1 MIYLDNAASTWPK
14 PEGVADAVKKAIV
27 EYGANPGR
35 GGHRLAVQAEQAIS
49 GTRHK
54 LAQLLGVRDPG
65 NLLFCLNTTH
75 ALNLAL
81 KGLLRE
87 GDHLILT
94 GWEHNAVARPVE
106 WLKRHR
112 SVQVTIICPDE
123 QAGWAK
129 QVEEQIRA
137 NTRLIVTIHGSNVI
151 GEILPIADI
160 GEVARKHG
168 IFYLVDAAQTAG
180 LLPIRLDDL
189 PVDLL
194 AFPGHKGLYGPQG
207 TGGLY
212 ASPDVPLVPII
223 QGGTGNRSE
232 ELEHPGERPVGFE
245 SGTPNTPGIA
255 GLGAGVEFVLQTGIE
270 KIYHHEMELIRQL
283 WEGLTRIEGVRLV
296 HPKPPVLPILS
307 FNIDGVDGNEAAT
320 ILDQHY
326 HIAVRAGF
334 HCAALAHRSLKTA
347 DRGAVR
353 VSPGYF
359 NTSEEIDQFIQ
370 AVREIAE
377 AFRGFSHAW

>member
-14 PEGVADAVKKAIV
+14 PEGVADAVKQAIE

-35 GGHRLAVQAEQAIS
+35 GSHRLAVKAEQAIAD
-49 GTRHK
+49 TRNK
-54 LAQLLGVRDPG
+54 LSRLLGVRDPG

-81 KGLLRE
+81 KGLLNE

-106 WLKRHR
+106 WLKQHR
-112 SVQVTIICPDE
+112 SIQVTIISHDE
-123 QAGWAK
+123 KTGWAK
-129 QVEEQIRA
+129 QVEAGIRN

-151 GEILPIADI
+151 GEILPIEEI

-168 IFYLVDAAQTAG
+168 VFYLVDAAQTAG
-180 LLPIRLDDL
+180 LLPIHLEDL

-194 AFPGHKGLYGPQG
+194 AFPGHKGLFGPQG

-212 ASPDVPLVPII
+212 AASHVPLVPII

-232 ELEHPGERPVGFE
+232 DLQHPEERPIGFE

-255 GLGAGVEFVLQTGIE
+255 GLGAGVDFVLKTGVE
-270 KIYHHEMELIRQL
+270 KIYDHEMKLTQQL
-283 WEGLTRIEGVRLV
+283 WEGLIRIKGVNLV
-296 HPKPPVLPILS
+296 YPKLPVLPILS
-307 FNIDGVDGNEAAT
+307 FNIDGVDGIEAAT

-326 HIAVRAGF
+326 QIAVRAGF
-334 HCAALAHRSLKTA
+334 HCAALAHRSLHTA
-347 DRGAVR
+347 DRGAIR

-359 NTSEEIDQFIQ
+359 NTSQEIDQFIQ
-370 AVREIAE
+370 AIREISE
-377 AFRGFSHAW
+377 AFQQV

>member
-14 PEGVADAVKKAIV
+14 PEGVADAVKKAIE

-35 GGHRLAVQAEQAIS
+35 GSHRLAVKAEQAIAN
-49 GTRHK
+49 TRNK
-54 LAQLLGVRDPG
+54 LSQLLGVRDPS

-81 KGLLRE
+81 KGLLSE

-106 WLKRHR
+106 WLKQHR
-112 SVQVTIICPDE
+112 SLQVTIISPNE
-123 QAGWAK
+123 KVGWAK
-129 QVEEQIRA
+129 QVEEQIRE

-151 GEILPIADI
+151 GETLPIAEI

-168 IFYLVDAAQTAG
+168 VFYLVDAAQTAG

-194 AFPGHKGLYGPQG
+194 AFPGHKGLFGPQG

-212 ASPDVPLVPII
+212 AASHVPLVPII

-232 ELEHPGERPVGFE
+232 ELEHPGERPLGFE

-255 GLGAGVEFVLQTGIE
+255 GLGAGVEFVLKTGVE
-270 KIYHHEMELIRQL
+270 RIYHHEMELTRQL
-283 WEGLTRIEGVRLV
+283 WEGLLGIKGVHLV
-296 HPKPPVLPILS
+296 HSKPPALPILS
-307 FNIDGVDGNEAAT
+307 FNIDGVDGIEAAT

-326 HIAVRAGF
+326 QIAVRAGF
-334 HCAALAHRSLKTA
+334 HCAALAHRSLQTA
-347 DRGAVR
+347 NRGAVR

-359 NTSEEIDQFIQ
+359 NTSEEMEQFIQ
-370 AVREIAE
+370 AIREISE
-377 AFRGFSHAW
+377 AFQ